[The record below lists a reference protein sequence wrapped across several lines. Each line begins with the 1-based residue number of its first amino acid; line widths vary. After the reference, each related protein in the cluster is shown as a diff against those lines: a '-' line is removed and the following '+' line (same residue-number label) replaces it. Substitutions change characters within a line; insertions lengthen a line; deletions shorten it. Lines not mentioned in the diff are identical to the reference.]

1 MSIKKAKKLLFFR
14 TSIPERLGMIE
25 LERTKELAKK
35 YKMNLREVNDEAGL
49 GRNSIYNWKNQRP
62 GIDALNAVADVLH
75 TSADYL
81 SGKTNNPSPSPKG
94 DETGGI
100 SIDGEVPYF
109 YHGYTIPED
118 YLNIVRQLM
127 ERDIKKGL
135 IKRHDN
141 SRSE

>member
-1 MSIKKAKKLLFFR
+1 
-14 TSIPERLGMIE
+14 MIE

-35 YKMNLREVNDEAGL
+35 YKMNLREVNDKAGL

-135 IKRHDN
+135 IKRHD
-141 SRSE
+141 

>member
-1 MSIKKAKKLLFFR
+1 
-14 TSIPERLGMIE
+14 
-25 LERTKELAKK
+25 
-35 YKMNLREVNDEAGL
+35 MNLREVNDKAGL

-81 SGKTNNPSPSPKG
+81 SGKTDNPSPSPKG

-127 ERDIKKGL
+127 ERDIK
-135 IKRHDN
+135 
-141 SRSE
+141 

>member
-1 MSIKKAKKLLFFR
+1 
-14 TSIPERLGMIE
+14 MIE

-35 YKMNLREVNDEAGL
+35 YKMNLREVNDKAGL

-62 GIDALNAVADVLH
+62 GIDALNAVAGILH

-81 SGKTNNPSPSPKG
+81 SGKTDNPSPSLQG

-100 SIDGEVPYF
+100 SIDGEVPYY
-109 YHGYTIPED
+109 YHGYAIPDD
-118 YLNIVRQLM
+118 YLDIVRQLM

-135 IKRHDN
+135 IKRNDN
-141 SRSE
+141 SGTK

>member
-1 MSIKKAKKLLFFR
+1 
-14 TSIPERLGMIE
+14 MIE

-35 YKMNLREVNDEAGL
+35 YKMNLREVNDKAGL

-81 SGKTNNPSPSPKG
+81 SGKTNNPNPSPKG